1 MDNAIDITGPEHVLE
16 ENEVQELLETSMEKF
31 GSRR

>member
-1 MDNAIDITGPEHVLE
+1 MDSAIDITGPEHVLE
-16 ENEVQELLETSMEKF
+16 ENEEQELLETRMEKF